1 VKDLILDAL
10 LDSAG
15 MAPFLFIIYIL
26 LALLEHR
33 LGSVATHHLHRSRI
47 AGPLLGALSGC
58 VPQCG
63 FSVVASALYSRRLI
77 TVGTLLAVY
86 LATSDEAI
94 PVILAQ
100 PDRAGIV
107 VKLLVTKVGIGL
119 LFGYGTDLILG
130 SYRRKEGTDG
140 SLPDDVSQLDCC
152 ERINVTGCCNHD
164 VVGSREKW
172 RWLRH
177 ALIHTARILAFI
189 FVITLGINCLVW
201 FVGEDNLGNVLL
213 RRSLL
218 QPVLSSLVGLI
229 PNCAASV
236 AVTEAYLRD
245 GLTFGAA
252 IAGLCS
258 SAGLGIPVL
267 FRENRD
273 KRDTI
278 RILLLLLTISASV
291 GVIIQLV
298 YG

>member
-1 VKDLILDAL
+1 MQDLVLDAF
-10 LDSAG
+10 LDSAT
-15 MAPFLFIIYIL
+15 MIPFLFIIYVL
-26 LALLEHR
+26 LALLEQRFGVIATHR
-33 LGSVATHHLHRSRI
+33 LHGSRT
-47 AGPLLGALSGC
+47 AGPLVGALLGC

-63 FSVVASALYSRRLI
+63 FSVIASALYSRRLI

-100 PDRAGIV
+100 PDRAPIV
-107 VKLLVTKVGIGL
+107 LKLLITKIGIGL
-119 LFGYGTDLILG
+119 LFGYGVDLSLG
-130 SYRRKEGTDG
+130 SYRLQQDTDG
-140 SLPDDVSQLDCC
+140 RLPNDDHQIVCC
-152 ERINVTGCCNHD
+152 ENIHVVGCCNHE
-164 VVGSREKW
+164 VVGSTEKW
-172 RWLRH
+172 RWLQH
-177 ALIHTARILAFI
+177 PLMHTAKVFFFI

-201 FVGEDNLGNVLL
+201 LVGEDNLGHVLL
-213 RRSLL
+213 RRSLV
-218 QPVLSSLVGLI
+218 QPVLASVIGLI

-236 AVTEAYLRD
+236 AITETYLRG

-258 SAGLGIPVL
+258 SAGLGILVL

-278 RILLLLLTISASV
+278 RILLVLLTISASV
-291 GVIIQLV
+291 GVIIQVV